1 MHFLSYSLILIS
13 FDFLY
18 HQKDIFNFFLK
29 PVVFILVTVHW
40 LLCVQKVS
48 LESTETILKVLLA
61 VIFYFASPSFF
72 SQSCVAA
79 ISNALKLSGSVFPA
93 VLRIN
98 WK

>member
-1 MHFLSYSLILIS
+1 MRKTFLI
-13 FDFLY
+13 
-18 HQKDIFNFFLK
+18 FFLK

-40 LLCVQKVS
+40 LLCVQKLS

-72 SQSCVAA
+72 SQSWVVA

-98 WK
+98 

>member
-1 MHFLSYSLILIS
+1 MYFLSYSLVLIS

-18 HQKDIFNFFLK
+18 HRNILKFFLK
-29 PVVFILVTVHW
+29 PVVFILVTVRW
-40 LLCVQKVS
+40 LLCVQKLS

-72 SQSCVAA
+72 SPSWVVAV
-79 ISNALKLSGSVFPA
+79 SNALKLSGSIFPA
-93 VLRIN
+93 VLCIN

>member
-1 MHFLSYSLILIS
+1 MHFLTHSLVLIS

-40 LLCVQKVS
+40 LLCVQKLS

-72 SQSCVAA
+72 SQSWVVA
-79 ISNALKLSGSVFPA
+79 ISNALKLSGSIFPV